1 MSKIDFKEINLQP
14 LAEYTPQ
21 PGLSI
26 RELNQKFKLANT
38 GDLLAIGVDKDLWYQ
53 AVLVASKLNL
63 NIERILDYIA
73 SQIPLK
79 PDKLVFEPNKSRST
93 NTTEISDEDLN
104 FLMFNLE
111 KYGKKIS
118 GRILSGFMCLE
129 QGLNVAKCS
138 DVLNA
143 IFAQLILNQKVEL
156 IISDSAKKYYDIP
169 KWSENLSDA
178 PTLGVLDFRDFIKSN
193 S

>member
-63 NIERILDYIA
+63 NIERILDFIA

-111 KYGKKIS
+111 KYGKK
-118 GRILSGFMCLE
+118 
-129 QGLNVAKCS
+129 
-138 DVLNA
+138 
-143 IFAQLILNQKVEL
+143 NQWKN
-156 IISDSAKKYYDIP
+156 II
-169 KWSENLSDA
+169 
-178 PTLGVLDFRDFIKSN
+178 
-193 S
+193 